1 MLLTSTEY
9 ERLTIFAAAD
19 LGRKRGAKRLKLNR
33 SHAVMPIKDDIA
45 EDAPEGRSMAERG
58 SPGSTIRTTPDGRVT
73 AMIPV
78 PRVEGA
84 SLDGTKP
91 ISVHEPIP
99 PVTGAAG
106 AVEPG
111 ASVATDSDVELNAQP
126 KRATVSVRV
135 DPQMFNVFVKGIRA
149 TRRLAGFLPGARRYV
164 LP

>member
-1 MLLTSTEY
+1 MLLTSTEF

-33 SHAVMPIKDDIA
+33 SHALMPIKDDIA

-58 SPGSTIRTTPDGRVT
+58 SPGSTIRTTADGRV
-73 AMIPV
+73 MIPV

-91 ISVHEPIP
+91 ISIHEPIP

-111 ASVATDSDVELNAQP
+111 ASVATDSDVELNARP

-149 TRRLAGFLPGARRYV
+149 TRRLAGFLPRARRYV